1 MWREQDA
8 WNIEP
13 QHVFFNPY
21 QRPICDEAFFKKVG
35 NGFDIWQDSKYVC
48 IYPQHN
54 DRENVQ
60 VQIYPSLCSDSK
72 MLRVVEKC
80 F

>member
-21 QRPICDEAFFKKVG
+21 QRPICDEAFFKEVG
-35 NGFDIWQDSKYVC
+35 NGFDIWQDSKYVSAH
-48 IYPQHN
+48 IRN
-54 DRENVQ
+54 
-60 VQIYPSLCSDSK
+60 IMIGK
-72 MLRVVEKC
+72 MFKFKFIRHYVVTQKC
-80 F
+80 YEW